1 MTKTCAS
8 PGAPRASGESFR
20 PGPNL
25 LVAPAKAGA
34 QSTCVAPAKA
44 GAQFPLMNPRYYYVY
59 ILATGTYGTLYVGI
73 TNDLVVISTTVV
85 HRTAVCWWA
94 QGS

>member
-1 MTKTCAS
+1 
-8 PGAPRASGESFR
+8 
-20 PGPNL
+20 
-25 LVAPAKAGA
+25 
-34 QSTCVAPAKA
+34 
-44 GAQFPLMNPRYYYVY
+44 MNPRYYYVY